1 MESDYFYCL
10 QADYAIRK
18 RLNFDCFGDGAVY
31 DGIQKA
37 LNESKENFHKF
48 AKPQKTVR
56 YTDWKI
62 LCTPVRTYGRSAK
75 AVIKNLRTEM
85 CRLRFP
91 QLKAIMNLMQG
102 KI

>member
-48 AKPQKTVR
+48 AKK
-56 YTDWKI
+56 
-62 LCTPVRTYGRSAK
+62 
-75 AVIKNLRTEM
+75 LRTEM

-102 KI
+102 QI